1 MKFLQE
7 MHSGGFL
14 KLPVEFYYSILM
26 QVINKQPKQVKIRA
40 NLAVETPFEIPEI
53 VFVKK
58 FSFFW

>member
-1 MKFLQE
+1 

-14 KLPVEFYYSILM
+14 KLPVEFYYPILM

-40 NLAVETPFEIPEI
+40 HLAVEAPFEIPEI

-58 FSFFW
+58 SSFFW